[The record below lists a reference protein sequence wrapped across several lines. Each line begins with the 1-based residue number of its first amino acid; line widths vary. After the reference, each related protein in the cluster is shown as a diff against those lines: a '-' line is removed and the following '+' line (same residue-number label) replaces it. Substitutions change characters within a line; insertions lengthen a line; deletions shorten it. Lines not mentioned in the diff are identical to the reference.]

1 MLSPEMASDRA
12 AALIERA
19 RRAGAD
25 MADAVYSADSSESV
39 SVRLGSLEDVERS
52 ESEHISLRVFSGS
65 RSASIGSSDMS
76 DSALD
81 ELAARAVAMA
91 RLAPEDPYSGLA
103 PQELLSNPP
112 FPALDLDDPAEPSP
126 AALRAIAETAE
137 DAARAVAAGI
147 FERAVLHRDGE
158 GHAAGF
164 GRDAQVAEQS
174 GQVRIV
180 LFVVD
185 DEARVDR
192 DPRATVCDFDRM
204 AVAAQARLGLE
215 QKDAMPS

>member
-19 RRAGAD
+19 RRVGAD
-25 MADAVYSADSSESV
+25 AADAVYSADASESV

-103 PQELLSNPP
+103 PLELLSKAP

-126 AALRAIAETAE
+126 AALRAIAEEAE
-137 DAARAVAAGI
+137 DAARAVPGVTNSEGGSASAGRGL
-147 FERAVLHRDGE
+147 FALVTSHGFAGAYATTSHGLSASVVAGE
-158 GHAAGF
+158 GAGMQ
-164 GRDAQVAEQS
+164 RD
-174 GQVRIV
+174 
-180 LFVVD
+180 
-185 DEARVDR
+185 
-192 DPRATVCDFDRM
+192 
-204 AVAAQARLGLE
+204 
-215 QKDAMPS
+215 